1 MPNTLSP
8 VQVADVGQWMHRHR
22 TMMNVDKELD
32 SKPEENHRFL
42 AQRDKLLEKKKANPK
57 CRITLSNNDIMEK
70 ITVQEETVTGM
81 EGPRVKWMELSKYEK
96 RFGKADPNKLRSH
109 MINGKMVSGVDY
121 IEAEEPRINQHH
133 RIIDRSSDS
142 CMRMS
147 TARKY
152 SESLSYSLLQS

>member
-1 MPNTLSP
+1 
-8 VQVADVGQWMHRHR
+8 
-22 TMMNVDKELD
+22 
-32 SKPEENHRFL
+32 
-42 AQRDKLLEKKKANPK
+42 
-57 CRITLSNNDIMEK
+57 
-70 ITVQEETVTGM
+70 
-81 EGPRVKWMELSKYEK
+81 
-96 RFGKADPNKLRSH
+96 LRSH

-142 CMRMS
+142 CMRMN